1 MTSDSGE
8 LSNTVQEEML
18 YEEGVETHEEM
29 NNGENLEMEPQYP
42 HASQSDTLSEVSLE
56 LIEP

>member
-1 MTSDSGE
+1 
-8 LSNTVQEEML
+8 ML
-18 YEEGVETHEEM
+18 YEEGVETHEEL
-29 NNGENLEMEPQYP
+29 NNGDNLEMEPQYP